1 MSDALYAERGG
12 AGTPLLVLLH
22 GLGANASVWD
32 GLLPI
37 LRERWA
43 GRWIA
48 PDFRGH
54 GRSSHA
60 APYGY
65 GTHAADVAALLDA
78 DDDVVV
84 LGHSMGGVV
93 ALALATQWFGVR
105 VHAVAAFAVKP
116 DFDAAGIAR
125 IRAVGSAGYRWFDT
139 REAAIERQ
147 IAVAGLRG
155 LIAPGDPRA
164 AIGVAESDGKFR
176 IAMDPLANLV
186 LGPELTDALAAAKA
200 PVRFSAGDNDPL
212 VTVEAMRA
220 VAPSAH
226 VFPGRGH
233 NVHVEDPLAL
243 WNFAEPFLAEGSS
256 AAAS

>member
-1 MSDALYAERGG
+1 MREALYAERGG
-12 AGTPLLVLLH
+12 AGAPLLVLLH
-22 GLGANASVWD
+22 GLGANATVWD

-37 LRERWA
+37 LRDRWP

-78 DDDVVV
+78 GDDVVI
-84 LGHSMGGVV
+84 LAHSMGGVV

-105 VHAVAAFAVKP
+105 VRAVAAFAVKP
-116 DFDAAGIAR
+116 DFDAEGIAR

-139 REAAIERQ
+139 RGAAIERQ

-155 LIAPGDPRA
+155 LVAPGDSRA
-164 AIGVAESDGKFR
+164 ATGIVEKDGKFR

-186 LGPELTDALAAAKA
+186 LGPALPDALAAAQA
-200 PVRFSAGDNDPL
+200 PVRFGAGDRDPL
-212 VTVEAMRA
+212 VTVAALRA
-220 VAPSAH
+220 LDPAAY
-226 VFPGRGH
+226 VFPGCGH

-243 WNFAEPFLAEGSS
+243 WNFAEPMFAGGPSG
-256 AAAS
+256 AAS